1 MNTFASPPRSRRSER
16 RCSGLVLA
24 AAGFALT
31 AVLHAPGLLVAQEG
45 YRLPPPEI
53 VQILDAPRTPSVSVS
68 PDRTWMVLTH
78 SRNMPTLQDLSEP
91 MLGLAGRRINPRV
104 HGSFGAQLIE
114 RYTVRGVDPSATE
127 REIPLPAGGG
137 WSGPSFSP
145 DGTLFF
151 FTRTTDA
158 GIEGWIGDP
167 AAAQARLVVQAKLNG
182 ARGAPCSW
190 MPDSRR
196 LLCHRV
202 PGDAG
207 PVPQEPRIPTG
218 PAIQETSGVAAVIPT
233 YQDLLSTPHD
243 EALYDYFFTSQPVL
257 VDVASGAETPVGE
270 PAVYAA
276 FDPSPSGEYLLVSR
290 RVRPYSYLVPDR
302 LFGTENWVAD
312 LGGRVVRHL
321 GQTPLADNLPAN
333 GVIEGPRSHDWVAGR
348 PHTLLWVEALDGGDP
363 RVEASHRDRVVLL
376 EAPFAGEGAE
386 LLRTAFRYAGLTA
399 GSARVSL
406 LSEYD
411 RPTRTTRTWKVD
423 LDAPGGG
430 AERLWERN
438 SEDRYNDPGS
448 PVMTVDA
455 SGSRVMLQDGD
466 WIFLTG
472 AGASPE
478 GDFPFLARM
487 HLRDGRRETLFR
499 SPDGAYETVVAILD
513 TRGRQLLTR
522 HETPDDPPNYFV
534 RDLQRNRRTA
544 VTDFPDPAP
553 AFASIRKEF
562 VTYERE
568 DGVQLSATL
577 YLPADYRE
585 GERRPAVVWAYPRE
599 FSNPEVAGQ
608 VSGSR
613 FRFTRPGG
621 SSHLFFLTQGY
632 VVFDDATMPI
642 VGGDVANDRY
652 VEQLVASARAAVD
665 QLVSMGVADRDRI
678 GVGGHSYGAFMTA
691 NLLAHSDLFRAGLAR
706 SGAYNRTLT
715 PFGFQNER
723 RTFWEAEEVYSAM
736 SPFFHADKL
745 DEPVLFI
752 HGMNDNNTGTFPMQS
767 ERMYHAVKGL
777 GGTARLVMLP
787 YESHGYAARESVL
800 HVLAEMVEWLDRHVK
815 NAPPRPVMEDR

>member
-1 MNTFASPPRSRRSER
+1 MRASSPHTFQRRGSIPWR
-16 RCSGLVLA
+16 PALAFLFPLVAAWLLA
-24 AAGFALT
+24 TPDAQ
-31 AVLHAPGLLVAQEG
+31 AQEG
-45 YRLPPPEI
+45 YRLPPAEI
-53 VQILDAPRTPSVSVS
+53 VQILDAPRTPGVTVS
-68 PDRTWMVLTH
+68 PDRRWMVMTH

-114 RYTVRGVDPSATE
+114 RYTVRGVDVSSEE
-127 REIPLPAGGG
+127 REIALPAGGG
-137 WSGPSFSP
+137 WGSPNFSP
-145 DGTLFF
+145 DGSRFF
-151 FTRTTDA
+151 FTRTTDD
-158 GIEGWIGDP
+158 GIEGWVGDP
-167 AAAQARLVVQAKLNG
+167 ALAEARRVVTAKLNG
-182 ARGAPCSW
+182 AQGAPCSW
-190 MPDSRR
+190 LPDSQG

-202 PGDAG
+202 PRDAG
-207 PVPQEPRIPTG
+207 PMPQEPRIPTG

-233 YQDLLSTPHD
+233 YQDLLATPHD

-257 VDVASGAETPVGE
+257 VDLASGSETPVGD
-270 PAVYAA
+270 PGIYAT
-276 FDPSPSGEYLLVSR
+276 FDMSPSGEYILVSR
-290 RVRPYSYLVPDR
+290 RLRPYSYLVPDR
-302 LFGTENWVAD
+302 LFATENWVAD
-312 LGGRVVRHL
+312 RTGRVVRHL
-321 GQTPLADNLPAN
+321 GNTPLADNLPAN

-348 PHTLLWVEALDGGDP
+348 PHTVTWVEALDGGNP
-363 RVEASHRDRVVLL
+363 RTTVSHRDRVVML
-376 EAPFAGEGAE
+376 EAPFSGDGTEF
-386 LLRTAFRYAGLTA
+386 LRTEFRYAGLTA
-399 GSARVSL
+399 GTRGVSF
-406 LSEYD
+406 LSEMD
-411 RPTRTTRTWKVD
+411 RPTRTVRTWKVN
-423 LDAPGGG
+423 LDAPGG
-430 AERLWERN
+430 APELLWERN

-455 SGSRVMLQDGD
+455 RGSRVMLQDGD

-472 AGASPE
+472 AGASPD
-478 GDFPFLARM
+478 GDFPFLDRM
-487 HLRDGRRETLFR
+487 NVRNGRRETLFR
-499 SPDGAYETVVAILD
+499 SPDGAFETVGAILD

-522 HETPDDPPNYFV
+522 HETPTDPPNFYI

-544 VTDFPDPAP
+544 LTDFPDPAP

-585 GERRPAVVWAYPRE
+585 GERRPTVVWAYPRE

-608 VSGSR
+608 ITGSR
-613 FRFTRPGG
+613 FRFTRPNG

-642 VGGDVANDRY
+642 VGGDQANDRY
-652 VEQLVASARAAVD
+652 VDQLVASAKAAVD
-665 QLVSMGVADRDRI
+665 KVVEMGVADRDRI

-691 NLLAHSDLFRAGLAR
+691 NLLAHSNLFRAGLAR

-736 SPFFHADKL
+736 SPFFHADKI
-745 DEPVLFI
+745 DEPILFI

-787 YESHGYAARESVL
+787 YESHGYAARESVM
-800 HVLAEMVEWLDRHVK
+800 HVLAEMVEWLDRFVK
-815 NAPPRPVMEDR
+815 EAQPRPMTDEDR